1 MKDALNALTVLNA
14 FSTVFQTDE
23 TKIGALLPEMDRLLR
38 KLLVQFI
45 QMKHVKGVDLQQIA
59 FSDRELQQD
68 QETIAVRMAARPY
81 LHDEDLVPPR
91 IRWQFFT
98 DMRSFYA
105 AAVGKM
111 VQKFPFKDPILP
123 DSVVLDLS
131 KKNDLVYAP
140 IVRLADR
147 FAPHVDAELLKEE
160 WNDFKLLD
168 EGAVSMVD
176 AKGKQ
181 QTLDKVWSEI
191 ST

>member
-45 QMKHVKGVDLQQIA
+45 QMKHVKGMDLQQIA

-68 QETIAVRMAARPY
+68 EETIAVRMAARSY

-98 DMRSFYA
+98 DMRSIYA

-111 VQKFPFKDPILP
+111 VQKFPFKDLFYPTWWCWTFP
-123 DSVVLDLS
+123 
-131 KKNDLVYAP
+131 
-140 IVRLADR
+140 RR
-147 FAPHVDAELLKEE
+147 
-160 WNDFKLLD
+160 
-168 EGAVSMVD
+168 
-176 AKGKQ
+176 
-181 QTLDKVWSEI
+181 T
-191 ST
+191 T

>member
-1 MKDALNALTVLNA
+1 
-14 FSTVFQTDE
+14 
-23 TKIGALLPEMDRLLR
+23 
-38 KLLVQFI
+38 
-45 QMKHVKGVDLQQIA
+45 MKHVKGVDLQQIA

-68 QETIAVRMAARPY
+68 QETIAVRMAARSY

-98 DMRSFYA
+98 DMRSIYA

-111 VQKFPFKDPILP
+111 VPKFPFKDPILP

-140 IVRLADR
+140 ILRLADR

-160 WNDFKLLD
+160 WNGFKLLD